1 MSEAREQMEKAADR
15 IRDELMVTLKELD
28 RRRHSAT
35 DVRAQLR
42 DRAPVLIG
50 VGVGVVGI
58 SVGTAF
64 LVARRRRRVAR
75 RLNTRWDALV
85 RAWEHP
91 ARLATRAEERP
102 FPVALGQ
109 KLAISFAVAF
119 GTQIARRIARSML
132 PVTPREAQ
140 SAYAG

>member
-28 RRRHSAT
+28 RRRHAAT
-35 DVRAQLR
+35 DIRTQLR
-42 DRAPVLIG
+42 GRAPILIG
-50 VGVGVVGI
+50 VGVGLVGI
-58 SVGTAF
+58 SAGTAF
-64 LVARRRRRVAR
+64 LVARRRRRVAKQVR
-75 RLNTRWDALV
+75 PRWNALV

-91 ARLATRAEERP
+91 NRLATRAAERP

-132 PVTPREAQ
+132 PVTPQEAQ